1 MASGRFG
8 REGKLSIIGFIRVYD
23 RETKEKLNVSFGLY
37 RKRDSF
43 FFTLTI
49 DCEVSEQSLTPRFH
63 SAGHILTVLSTFAH
77 DALGRAGRVGCPH
90 FMAPEVIQRRQYG
103 KPGDVWSAGVLLH
116 VLLTGTL
123 PFVGSRDR
131 LREAICRGRVQ
142 VMIVRSLLTL
152 LIRMKNERCKN
163 FNKRLPRD
171 FESLRSI
178 QRAGFSA
185 ASNSDLIEFAD
196 GDTTLGSHQRA
207 GERPHTENAHDRRK
221 S

>member
-1 MASGRFG
+1 MFYSTDKFVC
-8 REGKLSIIGFIRVYD
+8 I
-23 RETKEKLNVSFGLY
+23 Y
-37 RKRDSF
+37 RKRDSVLR
-43 FFTLTI
+43 LTI

-63 SAGHILTVLSTFAH
+63 SAGHILAVLSTFAH

-142 VMIVRSLLTL
+142 VMVVRSLLTL
-152 LIRMKNERCKN
+152 LIQMKNERFKN
-163 FNKRLPRD
+163 FNNA
-171 FESLRSI
+171 FESLVPFR
-178 QRAGFSA
+178 
-185 ASNSDLIEFAD
+185 
-196 GDTTLGSHQRA
+196 
-207 GERPHTENAHDRRK
+207 ERDSPRTWQVIPI
-221 S
+221 